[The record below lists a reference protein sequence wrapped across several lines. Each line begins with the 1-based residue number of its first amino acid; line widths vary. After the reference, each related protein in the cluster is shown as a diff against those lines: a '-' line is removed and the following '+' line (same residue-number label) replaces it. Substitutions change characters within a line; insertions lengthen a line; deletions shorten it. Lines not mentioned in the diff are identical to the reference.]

1 MRLLRGRARPWIAL
15 GVVLAIVGL
24 LVLDGAAGGVALA
37 AAAVALLVGVIRA
50 LMGADLSGVVHGPPS

>member
-1 MRLLRGRARPWIAL
+1 
-15 GVVLAIVGL
+15 VVLAIVGL

-37 AAAVALLVGVIRA
+37 AAAVALLVGVIRS

>member
-1 MRLLRGRARPWIAL
+1 
-15 GVVLAIVGL
+15 VVLAIVGL

-50 LMGADLSGVVHGPPS
+50 LMGADLCGVVHGPPS